1 MGTKEITMISKSS
14 APKTFNSNIGKTL
27 LLGSLLVGSTIL
39 QGCKPNSSDTQ
50 LADKL
55 ADKMPEA
62 SSPVS
67 YNVPVNYTTLAN
79 GLKVVISP
87 DSTSPVAVIGVY
99 YNIGFRIE
107 PKDRTGFA
115 HLFEHMMFQGSENLG
130 KMEFI
135 NLVQKNG
142 GILNGSTRFDFTN
155 YFEIVPAHKLETML
169 WAEAD
174 RMRGLAITQENLTNQ
189 QGVVKNEVKVNVLNQ
204 PYGGFPW
211 LDMPQYA
218 FNNWYNAH
226 NFYGDLADLDA
237 ATLED
242 VSAFFT
248 QYYAPNNAVLVIVG
262 DVELEPTMALV
273 KTYFADIP
281 SAPLAP
287 QPDLTELRQEQEKRF
302 NKFDKLAPKPAFAM
316 AYKMPPRNT
325 PEYFAMG
332 IIDQLLVQG
341 TDSLMYQELV
351 KNKQITGE
359 VGGGINYLLGNMFN
373 YNGPMLWMSSFT
385 HDAQVSQQDILSA
398 VDGVVAQLSEM
409 PIPQASIDRAL
420 VKLRSALFDEVDSFY
435 GFGKVDLLAS
445 FALFDNDPARING
458 LEAQF
463 KAVTPDLIKAT
474 VKEYLRPSNRT
485 ILTVTPGEAPAIS
498 ATEQGE

>member
-1 MGTKEITMISKSS
+1 MRLTTLAVLFSS
-14 APKTFNSNIGKTL
+14 V
-27 LLGSLLVGSTIL
+27 LLGCSPQSKDPNKSTEE
-39 QGCKPNSSDTQ
+39 

-55 ADKMPEA
+55 AEKSSSVE
-62 SSPVS
+62 SPVKF
-67 YNVPVNYTTLAN
+67 NVPVHYSQLDN

-87 DSTSPVAVIGVY
+87 DSTSPIATIGVY

-135 NLVQKNG
+135 SLVQNNG
-142 GILNGSTRFDFTN
+142 GVLNGSTRFDFTN
-155 YFEIVPAHKLETML
+155 YFEIVPTHKLETML

-174 RMRGLAITQENLTNQ
+174 RMKGLAITQENLTNQ

-226 NFYGDLADLDA
+226 NFYGDLEDLDA
-237 ATLED
+237 ATLSD
-242 VSAFFT
+242 VQDFFD
-248 QYYAPNNAVLVIVG
+248 QYYAPNNAVVVVVG
-262 DVELEPTMALV
+262 DIDVVETKSMIE
-273 KTYFADIP
+273 KYFG
-281 SAPLAP
+281 PLPASENKP
-287 QPDLTELRQEQEKRF
+287 LPDLTELRQEEEKRF
-302 NKFDKLAPKPAFAM
+302 NKYDKLAPKPALAF

-332 IIDQLLVQG
+332 VIDQLLVQG
-341 TDSLMYQELV
+341 SDSLLHQELV
-351 KNKQITGE
+351 KNKQITGD
-359 VGGGINYLLGNMFN
+359 VSGGINYLLGNMFN

-385 HDAQVSQQDILSA
+385 HDGDKNEQELVTAI
-398 VDGVVAQLSEM
+398 DGVIAQLAEM
-409 PIPQASIDRAL
+409 PIPQDAINRSL
-420 VKLRSALFDEVDSFY
+420 VKLRSSLFDNIDSFY

-445 FALFDNDPARING
+445 FALFDNDPERINQ

-463 KAVTPDLIKAT
+463 KAVTPELIKAT
-474 VKEYLRPSNRT
+474 VKEYLRPTNRT
-485 ILTVTPGEAPAIS
+485 ILTVTPGEDPK
-498 ATEQGE
+498 ATATAEQGE